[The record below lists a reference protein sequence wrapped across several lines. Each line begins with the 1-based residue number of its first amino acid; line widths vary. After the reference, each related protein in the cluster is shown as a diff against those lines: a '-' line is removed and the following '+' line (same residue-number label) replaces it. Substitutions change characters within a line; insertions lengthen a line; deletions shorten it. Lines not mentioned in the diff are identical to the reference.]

1 MDKNEEFYSSLY
13 EDVEN
18 ELKEVYKA
26 HNEVKNDFL
35 KDIAMLVIT
44 YKVIDTVLDMNKKD
58 QLKES
63 QYFLKVLSNFG
74 EKEAET
80 VDKKIKNVLISSIE
94 KACDHY
100 SYNINRKDVLKIVNE
115 AFKGKT
121 FSERV
126 WDNQQEVVN
135 LMQKTINDFLKGNI
149 NISQIKS
156 IIEKQFNNNAFQ
168 INRLVNTE
176 VARAVNSAFDEMCKA
191 TGVKKVKYNSILEK
205 NTCPVCESRH
215 GNVYK
220 FENKPEIPNHPQCKC
235 FYEIER

>member
-1 MDKNEEFYSSLY
+1 MDKDEEFYSSLY

-44 YKVIDTVLDMNKKD
+44 YKVIDTVLDMNKNE

-149 NISQIKS
+149 NINQIKS
-156 IIEKQFNNNAFQ
+156 IVAKQFDNNAFQ
-168 INRLVNTE
+168 VNRLVKTE

-191 TGVKKVKYNSILEK
+191 TGVKKVKYNSVLEK
-205 NTCPVCESRH
+205 NTCPICESRH
-215 GNVYK
+215 GNIYK
-220 FENKPEIPNHPQCKC
+220 VEEKPELPSHPQCVC
-235 FYEIER
+235 YFEIQE

>member
-1 MDKNEEFYSSLY
+1 MDKDEEFYSSLY
-13 EDVEN
+13 EDVES

-26 HNEVKNDFL
+26 NNEVKNDFL

-44 YKVIDTVLDMNKKD
+44 YKVIDAVLDMNKKE

-63 QYFLKVLSNFG
+63 KYFLKVLSNFG
-74 EKEAET
+74 EKEAEK
-80 VDKKIKNVLISSIE
+80 VDKKIKDVLISSVE

-149 NISQIKS
+149 NINQIKS
-156 IIEKQFNNNAFQ
+156 IVAKQFDNNAFQ
-168 INRLVNTE
+168 VNRLVKTE
-176 VARAVNSAFDEMCKA
+176 VARAVSSAFDEMCKA
-191 TGVKKVKYNSILEK
+191 TGVKKVRYNSVLEK

-215 GNVYK
+215 GNIYK
-220 FENKPEIPNHPQCKC
+220 VEEKPETPSHPQCMC
-235 FYEIER
+235 YFEVME